1 MEWGKLRAR
10 YGSNSQYARRQVL
23 KSQGDIEQFKEWISS
38 QGADVLATKMQAES
52 FRFYLNNK
60 LGIMYEKGS
69 GNLLAH
75 DLGIKF
81 YKQQG

>member
-10 YGSNSQYARRQVL
+10 YGSNNQYARRQVL
-23 KSQGDIEQFKEWISS
+23 KSIGHIEEFKEWISS
-38 QGADVLATKMQAES
+38 IGGEVLSDRMQYES
-52 FRFYLNNK
+52 FRFYIDGN